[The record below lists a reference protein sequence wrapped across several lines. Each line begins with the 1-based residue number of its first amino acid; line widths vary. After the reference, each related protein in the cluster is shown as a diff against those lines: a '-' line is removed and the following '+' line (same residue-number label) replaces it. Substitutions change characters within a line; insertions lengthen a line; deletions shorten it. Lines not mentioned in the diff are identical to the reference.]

1 MGEQRQR
8 QGPATGSAYDHQ
20 VTDMRYRRLGASG
33 LTVSVVGIGCN
44 NFGRRIDADRAAQV
58 VNAAI
63 DLGVT
68 LFDTADVY
76 GAPSG
81 ASEEALG
88 AALGRRRDEVVVA
101 TKFGMDMHG
110 ANGPDWGARGGRR
123 YIAKAVDASLRRLQT
138 DYIDLYQLHTP
149 DPSTPI
155 EETLSALH
163 DQVQAGKVRYIGHSN
178 FTGWQVADA
187 AWTAR
192 TQHLTPFVSAQNF
205 YSLLERE
212 VEKDLV
218 PALEHYELG
227 LLPYFPLAHGL
238 LTGKYQ
244 KGQAAPEGTRL
255 ATPGLDKVLNEA
267 PWGTIERLEAIGQER
282 GVDILAVAI
291 GGLAARP
298 AVTSVIA
305 GATSAE
311 QVRAN
316 VAAGSWIPTEED
328 QAAIN
333 EALKG

>member
-1 MGEQRQR
+1 
-8 QGPATGSAYDHQ
+8 

-44 NFGRRIDADRAAQV
+44 NFGGRIDADRAAEV

-76 GAPSG
+76 GATPG

-88 AALGRRRDEVVVA
+88 KALGKRRDEVVIA
-101 TKFGMDMHG
+101 TKFGADAKG
-110 ANGPDWGARGGRR
+110 SNGPDWGARGSRR
-123 YIAKAVDASLRRLQT
+123 YIVKAVEASLWRLKT
-138 DYIDLYQLHTP
+138 DHIDLYQLHTP
-149 DPSTPI
+149 DPQTPI
-155 EETLSALH
+155 EETLDAL
-163 DQVQAGKVRYIGHSN
+163 DALVQAGKVRYIGHSN

-192 TQHLTPFVSAQNF
+192 TRHLTPFVSAQNF
-205 YSLLERE
+205 YSLLERSA
-212 VEKDLV
+212 EKDLV
-218 PALEHYELG
+218 PALEHYGIG
-227 LLPYFPLAHGL
+227 LLPFFPLAHGL
-238 LTGKYQ
+238 LTGKYRR
-244 KGQAAPEGTRL
+244 GESAPAGTRL
-255 ATPGLDKVLNEA
+255 AGDGFDKVLAAA
-267 PWGTIERLEAIGQER
+267 PWDTIERLEAVGWER
-282 GVDILAVAI
+282 GVDLLAVAI

-316 VAAGSWIPTEED
+316 VAAGSWVPTTED
-328 QAAIN
+328 RAAI
-333 EALKG
+333 EAALTA